1 MSSIYES
8 LKSIWS
14 STVKSKPAPPQPS
27 VYDERIKCFQ
37 TLIELQKNL
46 KSADE
51 EYLTVS
57 LTEGTAHKNALKR
70 MELYTSQYK
79 KEYELCEIIMKYK

>member
-1 MSSIYES
+1 MFSVFERIMSFG
-8 LKSIWS
+8 
-14 STVKSKPAPPQPS
+14 SKPAPQPTPS

-57 LTEGTAHKNALKR
+57 IAEGTAHENAWKR